1 MGVVYINH
9 HIDTEGPLWENIQE
23 LFDRINLIFEIRL
36 EPTRENLKLLQNG
49 KIEIPEDKK
58 KELLS
63 VIDPHTIGFK
73 HNWEMIE
80 KMLLNIMNVDFRN
93 ELKDSFGGGWIYNWH
108 VMDHVGFGYDNPRHR
123 DLGYHNIFDF

>member
-108 VMDHVGFGYDNPRHR
+108 VMDHVGFGF
-123 DLGYHNIFDF
+123 GYNSVYNSL